1 MKKSDLIH
9 DELVIYQD
17 ILNYQLTGLASPEL
31 QYTKQQIQ
39 QLNKKC
45 DKLYTDY
52 IIQLEKEN
60 QSKGATESS
69 NEKDHNYIWL
79 LVGIA
84 YILTIAG
91 LFIFCE

>member
-1 MKKSDLIH
+1 MKSDLIH
-9 DELVIYQD
+9 DELVLYQD

-52 IIQLEKEN
+52 LIQLEKE
-60 QSKGATESS
+60 QQEHGKCKG
-69 NEKDHNYIWL
+69 KDIKWYWYLWYL
-79 LVGIA
+79 LPIA
-84 YILTIAG
+84 WYVFVIVSYS
-91 LFIFCE
+91 

>member
-9 DELVIYQD
+9 DELVLYQD

-45 DKLYTDY
+45 DKLYADY
-52 IIQLEKEN
+52 LIQLEREK
-60 QSKGATESS
+60 QLKDAIESS
-69 NEKDHNYIWL
+69 NEKEYNYIWL
-79 LVGIA
+79 LLGLA
-84 YILTIAG
+84 YVLTIVG
-91 LFIFCE
+91 LVIFSD

>member
-1 MKKSDLIH
+1 MNKSDLIH
-9 DELVIYQD
+9 DELVLYQD

-52 IIQLEKEN
+52 IIQLEKEK
-60 QSKGATESS
+60 QLKDVTESS
-69 NEKDHNYIWL
+69 NEKEYNYIWL
-79 LVGIA
+79 LLGLA
-84 YILTIAG
+84 YVLTIVG
-91 LFIFCE
+91 LVIFSD

>member
-9 DELVIYQD
+9 EELVLYQD

-60 QSKGATESS
+60 QSKDATENS
-69 NEKDHNYIWL
+69 NEKEYHYIWL

-84 YILTIAG
+84 YVLTIAG
-91 LFIFCE
+91 LFIFYE

>member
-1 MKKSDLIH
+1 MKSELIH
-9 DELVIYQD
+9 EELVLYQD

-52 IIQLEKEN
+52 IIQLEKEK
-60 QSKGATESS
+60 QSKDAS
-69 NEKDHNYIWL
+69 EKYDVKEYNYIWL
-79 LVGIA
+79 LLGVA
-84 YILTIAG
+84 YVLTIVG

>member
-9 DELVIYQD
+9 DELQIYQE
-17 ILNYQLTGLASPEL
+17 ILNYQMTGLASPEL

-52 IIQLEKEN
+52 IIQLEKEK
-60 QSKGATESS
+60 QVKTATESS
-69 NEKDHNYIWL
+69 NEKEYNYIWL
-79 LVGIA
+79 LLGVA
-84 YILTIAG
+84 YVLTITMLV
-91 LFIFCE
+91 LFED

>member
-9 DELVIYQD
+9 EELVLYQD

-31 QYTKQQIQ
+31 QYSKQQIQ

-45 DKLYTDY
+45 DKLYIDY
-52 IIQLEKEN
+52 ITQLEKEKY
-60 QSKGATESS
+60 SKQASESD
-69 NEKDHNYIWL
+69 NEKEYNYIWL

-91 LFIFCE
+91 LFIFIG

>member
-1 MKKSDLIH
+1 MKSDLIH
-9 DELVIYQD
+9 EELVLYQD

-45 DKLYTDY
+45 DKLYIDY
-52 IIQLEKEN
+52 ITQLEKEK
-60 QSKGATESS
+60 QVKTATESN
-69 NEKDHNYIWL
+69 NEKEYNYIWL

-84 YILTIAG
+84 YVLTITG
-91 LFIFCE
+91 LVIFSG

>member
-9 DELVIYQD
+9 DELVLYQD

-52 IIQLEKEN
+52 LIQLEKE
-60 QSKGATESS
+60 QQASPTT
-69 NEKDHNYIWL
+69 KDIKWYWYLWYL
-79 LVGIA
+79 LPIA
-84 YILTIAG
+84 WYILVIVSYS
-91 LFIFCE
+91 

>member
-9 DELVIYQD
+9 DELVLYQD

-52 IIQLEKEN
+52 IIQLEKEK
-60 QSKGATESS
+60 QAKDVIESS
-69 NEKDHNYIWL
+69 NEKEYNYIWL

-84 YILTIAG
+84 YILTIA
-91 LFIFCE
+91 LLVIFAD

>member
-45 DKLYTDY
+45 DKLYVDY
-52 IIQLEKEN
+52 ITQLEKEK
-60 QSKGATESS
+60 QFTEASES
-69 NEKDHNYIWL
+69 NNKKEYNYIWL
-79 LVGIA
+79 LLGVA
-84 YILTIAG
+84 YIITIAV
-91 LFIFCE
+91 LVIFSD

>member
-9 DELVIYQD
+9 DELVLYQD

-52 IIQLEKEN
+52 IIQLEKEK
-60 QSKGATESS
+60 QTKDTTESS
-69 NEKDHNYIWL
+69 NEKEYNYIWL

-84 YILTIAG
+84 YVITIAM
-91 LFIFCE
+91 LVIFGD

>member
-1 MKKSDLIH
+1 MNKSELIH
-9 DELVIYQD
+9 EELVIYQD

-52 IIQLEKEN
+52 IIQLEKEK
-60 QSKGATESS
+60 QVKTATESS
-69 NEKDHNYIWL
+69 NEKEYNYIWL
-79 LVGIA
+79 LLGVA
-84 YILTIAG
+84 YILTITMLV
-91 LFIFCE
+91 LFVD